1 MARKSRK
8 VMPAVSGAA
17 VEKTVEEVI
26 DVKPYQV
33 GVYARLSHESE
44 ANKERDTVET
54 QIAYI
59 RNFVAEQT
67 DMVVADVYADISVTG
82 TTFERPE
89 FERMIQDI
97 RQGKINTVITRDL
110 SRLGRN
116 YVEMGNYIERVFPF
130 LDVRYIAIT
139 DDFDTARPGTDLS
152 VPLKNIVNEYYS
164 KDLSKKI
171 VTGKRAIWSQGGYSE
186 GVPPYGYV
194 RGEDGSRKL
203 VIDEEVSENVKR
215 IFALFL
221 EGVNYTD
228 IAKLLRT
235 EGIPSPLKYYYAKR
249 GNMEKVAKVKDWDY
263 SHVSR
268 ILSSEYYIGNSV
280 HGKQVKCLAT
290 GEKNRITDRSE
301 WIRVEGT
308 HEPIIDKETFE
319 KVQEKIKELSA
330 RHPKKLAVKDP
341 NYIPP
346 PENKFSG
353 KIFCGDCGARMR
365 VRRQYHTDDFGYYCS
380 DRRKKLG
387 NCGNGKDILIEDVET
402 AVFNVIKQHMTVCI
416 DKIALVGR
424 LNSRKENVMQYDV
437 YAKEIA
443 KLRREVQRISN
454 NKGGLYED
462 YRDKLITAEELC
474 QYQNEY
480 EERIKE
486 ISGQIDILLIRQR
499 AYEKDFHIN
508 EDWEETVNKYLKR
521 RKLTKEMADVFVSK
535 VICHPGGNIE
545 VHLVYDDFME
555 ELLKISEE
563 REAENGR

>member
-1 MARKSRK
+1 DIDKETGSVAIGAVVTGDPTQVENGTYTDK
-8 VMPAVSGAA
+8 VTFTASVVSATKKLTLAVSLIREIR
-17 VEKTVEEVI
+17 VMDKTHIEIIFDYDDQYRECMEVI
-26 DVKPYQV
+26 AGMENEDDMGKDYIPA
-33 GVYARLSHESE
+33 GEKLS
-44 ANKERDTVET
+44 
-54 QIAYI
+54 
-59 RNFVAEQT
+59 
-67 DMVVADVYADISVTG
+67 G
-82 TTFERPE
+82 
-89 FERMIQDI
+89 
-97 RQGKINTVITRDL
+97 DL
-110 SRLGRN
+110 S
-116 YVEMGNYIERVFPF
+116 
-130 LDVRYIAIT
+130 
-139 DDFDTARPGTDLS
+139 
-152 VPLKNIVNEYYS
+152 NEY
-164 KDLSKKI
+164 
-171 VTGKRAIWSQGGYSE
+171 
-186 GVPPYGYV
+186 
-194 RGEDGSRKL
+194 
-203 VIDEEVSENVKR
+203 VKR

-221 EGVNYTD
+221 EEVNYTD

-268 ILSSEYYIGNSV
+268 MLSSEYYIGNSV

-308 HEPIIDKETFE
+308 HEPLIDKETFE
-319 KVQEKIKELSA
+319 KVKEKIKEISA

-387 NCGNGKDILIEDVET
+387 NCSNGKDILIEDVET
-402 AVFNVIKQHMTVCI
+402 AVFDVIKEHMTVCI